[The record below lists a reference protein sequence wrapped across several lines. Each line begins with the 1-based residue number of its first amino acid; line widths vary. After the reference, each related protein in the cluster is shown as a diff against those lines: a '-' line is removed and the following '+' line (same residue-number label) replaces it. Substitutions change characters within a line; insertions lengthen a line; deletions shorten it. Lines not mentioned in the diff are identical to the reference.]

1 MKRIFFTLYL
11 FVAVAFAALSQP
23 RFTSNTE
30 MFSFGQIEW
39 KHPVTAQYVITNTG
53 DSPLVLT
60 EVEPDCACT
69 VAQWTQTPI
78 APGAKGTVNVTFD
91 AEALGRFQ
99 KSVAIFT
106 NAEPHLVYLN
116 FNGEVVREI
125 KDFTK
130 THPYQ
135 IGQLRIDRNSI
146 DFPDVQYGEK
156 PVIHIGVANLSDHS
170 YEPVLMHL
178 PSYLQME
185 VKPTVLQK
193 GEKGV
198 ISLTLNSDKLT
209 DLGLTQT
216 SVYLARFSGDKVGE
230 ENEIQVSAVL
240 LPDFSDMTEAEKAN
254 APAISLSAEEVDLSP
269 VLAKKAKAHQ
279 DIIITNTGHAPLQI
293 RKLQIFHPAVGV
305 SLKKKVLQPGE
316 STRLRVTVMK
326 KNIGKKRR
334 HLRLLM
340 ITNDPMR
347 PKVEINIKK

>member
-11 FVAVAFAALSQP
+11 LVAVAFATLSQP

-30 MFSFGQIEW
+30 MYSFGQIEW

-53 DSPLVLT
+53 DYPLVLT

-69 VAQWTQTPI
+69 VAQWTKTPI
-78 APGAKGTVNVTFD
+78 APGAKGTVSVTFD
-91 AEALGRFQ
+91 AEALGRFR
-99 KSVAIFT
+99 KSVAIYI
-106 NAEPHLVYLN
+106 NAEPHLVYLH

-135 IGQLRIDRNSI
+135 VGQIRIDKNSI
-146 DFPDVQYGEK
+146 DFPDVQRGEK
-156 PVIHIGVANLSDHS
+156 PVVHIGVVNLSDRP

-178 PSYLQME
+178 PSFLQME
-185 VKPTVLQK
+185 VKPNVLQK
-193 GEKGV
+193 GEKGI
-198 ISLTLNSDKLT
+198 ISLALNSEKLT

-254 APAISLSAEEVDLSP
+254 APAISLSAKEVNLSP
-269 VLAKKAKAHQ
+269 LLVKKAKAHQ
-279 DIIITNTGHAPLQI
+279 DILITNTGRTPLQI

-316 STRLRVTVMK
+316 STRLRVTVQK
-326 KNIGKKRR
+326 KSIGKTRR
-334 HLRLLM
+334 HLRVLM
-340 ITNDPMR
+340 ITNDPMQ
-347 PKVEINIKK
+347 PKIEINIL